1 MQAEGAFV
9 PLHEVSRARLVEAFR
24 LEVVHDLFDEVELG
38 EDVRRE
44 LTHAARQRS
53 AFFLLDRYDR
63 DLEGAGT

>member
-1 MQAEGAFV
+1 M

-24 LEVVHDLFDEVELG
+24 LEVVHDLFDEVEFG
-38 EDVRRE
+38 GDVRRE
-44 LTHAARQRS
+44 LLTHAARQRS